1 MRRMVAVE
9 SSKIEVRPV
18 RDDELTTTGE
28 VTAAGYLADD
38 LLTLSDGTFDMAYQ
52 ARLLDTRLRARQAD
66 VLVAVERSTTGVV
79 LGTVTW
85 CPPGSAWRDLASAE
99 DQGEFRMLSVAP
111 AGRGRGIGQAL
122 VADCLRRA
130 RGAGMR
136 EVLLSSLPMMTA
148 AHRLYGRNGF
158 VRDVALDHSPTPGVA
173 LWGFRLLL

>member
-1 MRRMVAVE
+1 MAVE

-28 VTAAGYLADD
+28 VTAVGYLADD

-111 AGRGRGIGQAL
+111 SGRGRGVGQAL

>member
-1 MRRMVAVE
+1 ME

-18 RDDELTTTGE
+18 RDDELTATGE
-28 VTAAGYLADD
+28 VTAAGYLADG
-38 LLTLSDGTFDMAYQ
+38 LLTRGDGTFDMAYQ

-66 VLVAVERSTTGVV
+66 VLVAVERSTVGVV

-85 CPPGSAWRDLASAE
+85 CPPGSAWRELAIAG

-111 AGRGRGIGQAL
+111 AGRGQGIGQAL
-122 VADCLRRA
+122 VADCLHRA

-136 EVLLSSLPMMTA
+136 EVLLSSLPTMTA

-158 VRDVALDHSPTPGVA
+158 VRDVALDHSPTPGLE